1 MGRYRLIVIVSVLA
15 AGALLITIKGT
26 QRQSLAAGV
35 GLLVIA
41 VPLLL
46 VSRVQLG
53 RAFSVAPKASI
64 LVTHGLYSKIP
75 HPMYAF
81 LDVALLGFV
90 IALRMPWLVVPW
102 LALVLVQAW
111 QARREARL
119 LEKTFGDA
127 YRRYRAQTWW

>member
-1 MGRYRLIVIVSVLA
+1 MGRFRLIVIISVLA
-15 AGALLITIKGT
+15 AEALLITSNGT
-26 QRQSLAAGV
+26 QRQSLAAGI
-35 GLLVIA
+35 GHLIIG

-46 VSRVQLG
+46 LSRSQLG
-53 RAFSVAPKASI
+53 RAFSVMPKASI

-81 LDVALLGFV
+81 LDLVLLGII
-90 IALRMPWLVVPW
+90 IALRMPWLIALW
-102 LALVLVQAW
+102 LALVAVQAW
-111 QARREARL
+111 QAKREARL